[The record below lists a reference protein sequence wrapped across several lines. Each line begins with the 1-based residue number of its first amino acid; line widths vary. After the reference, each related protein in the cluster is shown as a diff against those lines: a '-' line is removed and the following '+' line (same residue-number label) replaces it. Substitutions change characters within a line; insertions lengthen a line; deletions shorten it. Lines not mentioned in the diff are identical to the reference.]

1 MGNAPDFVAEG
12 ARNWKFAILRDRCGE
27 LLHTQEGMG
36 DLLIIEYGE
45 REENE

>member
-1 MGNAPDFVAEG
+1 MGYALDFVAEG

-45 REENE
+45 KRK

>member
-1 MGNAPDFVAEG
+1 VNED

-45 REENE
+45 KRK

>member
-12 ARNWKFAILRDRCGE
+12 ARDWKFAILRDRCGE
-27 LLHTQEGMG
+27 LLHIQVGMG

-45 REENE
+45 KRK

>member
-1 MGNAPDFVAEG
+1 MGNATGFVAED

-36 DLLIIEYGE
+36 DLSIIEYGE
-45 REENE
+45 KRK

>member
-1 MGNAPDFVAEG
+1 MGNALDFVAEG

-36 DLLIIEYGE
+36 DLSIIEYGE
-45 REENE
+45 KRK

>member
-1 MGNAPDFVAEG
+1 MGNATGFVAED

-36 DLLIIEYGE
+36 DLLIIEYGDK
-45 REENE
+45 RK

>member
-27 LLHTQEGMG
+27 PLHIQEGMG
-36 DLLIIEYGE
+36 DLSIIEYGE
-45 REENE
+45 KRK

>member
-1 MGNAPDFVAEG
+1 MGDATGFVAED

-45 REENE
+45 KRK

>member
-1 MGNAPDFVAEG
+1 MGNATGFVAED

-45 REENE
+45 KRK